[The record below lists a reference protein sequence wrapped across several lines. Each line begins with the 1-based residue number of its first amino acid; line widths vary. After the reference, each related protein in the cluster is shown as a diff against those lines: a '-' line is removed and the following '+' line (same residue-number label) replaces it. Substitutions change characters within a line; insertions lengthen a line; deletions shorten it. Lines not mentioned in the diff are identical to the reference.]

1 MNLLTLRIF
10 EAAVRNS
17 SFQAASEENNCS
29 ASSVSFHIRSFE
41 NYLGLQ
47 LFEKSGRH
55 IQPTKQAQLVRAEVL
70 KILASLS
77 SLEKLK
83 LSQQH
88 LTGTIKI
95 GVSDS
100 ILTTHMAS
108 IFHRFKQLAP
118 NVSILAEANHTA
130 YEIKE
135 KIQKKELDIAVT
147 FNTGKYESYISVLPL
162 DLSPLEVLVGTETP
176 LERNAFLVPGH
187 KINLPFISA
196 NLVNGPSR
204 FFLRFLRQ
212 MNISIESKMQVG
224 STDTVKSLVKD
235 NVGFTYV
242 TKNSFLQEINRGE
255 ILTVPTLLGPIELGV
270 VMLKNSH
277 AVETPAISLMSR
289 LIRERIYNPNIDREE
304 FIERTCLMSRKVN

>member
-17 SFQAASEENNCS
+17 SFQASAEENNCS

-55 IQPTKQAQLVRAEVL
+55 IRPTKQAQLVRTEVL

-77 SLEKLK
+77 ALEKLK
-83 LSQQH
+83 LSQQN
-88 LTGTIKI
+88 LTGTIRI

-100 ILTTHMAS
+100 ILTSRMAS

-147 FNTGKYESYISVLPL
+147 FNTGKYEPYISVLPL

-176 LERNAFLVPGH
+176 LE
-187 KINLPFISA
+187 KKCISRSGA
-196 NLVNGPSR
+196 
-204 FFLRFLRQ
+204 
-212 MNISIESKMQVG
+212 
-224 STDTVKSLVKD
+224 
-235 NVGFTYV
+235 
-242 TKNSFLQEINRGE
+242 KN
-255 ILTVPTLLGPIELGV
+255 
-270 VMLKNSH
+270 
-277 AVETPAISLMSR
+277 
-289 LIRERIYNPNIDREE
+289 
-304 FIERTCLMSRKVN
+304 

>member
-1 MNLLTLRIF
+1 MNILTLKIF
-10 EAAVRNS
+10 EAAVRTS
-17 SFQAASEENNCS
+17 SFQLTAKENNCS
-29 ASSVSFHIRSFE
+29 PSSVNFHIRSFE

-55 IQPTKQAQLVRAEVL
+55 IRPTKQAHLVRAEIL
-70 KILASLS
+70 KILSSLS

-83 LSQQH
+83 HSQQN
-88 LTGTIKI
+88 LTGKIKI

-100 ILTTHMAS
+100 ILTTHMAP
-108 IFHRFKQLAP
+108 IFHRYKQLAP

-135 KIQKKELDIAVT
+135 KIQKQELDIAVT

-162 DLSPLEVLVGTETP
+162 DLSPLEVLVGSQTP
-176 LERNAFLVPGH
+176 LERNAFLVPGQ

-204 FFLRFLRQ
+204 FFLRFLKQ
-212 MNISIESKMQVG
+212 MNITIESKMQVG
-224 STDTVKSLVKD
+224 SADTVKLLIKD
-235 NVGFTYV
+235 NIGFTYV
-242 TKNSFLQEINRGE
+242 QKKVFQREIDSGE
-255 ILTVPTLLGPIELGV
+255 ILTIPTLLGSIELGV

-304 FIERTCLMSRKVN
+304 FIERTCLMNRKGA